1 MQGYRVPHPNP
12 NPICVA
18 LVLTGRVFDAAEA
31 VAPEPTHPPTHH
43 RHRPHLH
50 HPPFTS
56 SPPHAHTTWPPL
68 PLTLATPPPPPR
80 HLHRLSPGAAR
91 SRDAHRGGSTGGG
104 APPRTRDQRE
114 IARRD
119 GRGQAAD
126 ARYLHRGLRGGTL
139 PSPGPDPKPKP
150 KPKPNLVALTL
161 SRRARCISRRRC
173 SAGCSAAGTR
183 SRSPPRASARRPPSC
198 RASVRAARCGMP
210 RRTPRRRRSSGPCW
224 TGRSWTSTRQRTWQ
238 GSRRQRQRRRRHR
251 APRRKSSRPHSDVQ
265 YYSYCGSD
273 VSLWQRL
280 VFF

>member
-1 MQGYRVPHPNP
+1 MQGYRVPHPHP

-56 SPPHAHTTWPPL
+56 SPPHPHHLATSTPNPCHLYPSPSPPL
-68 PLTLATPPPPPR
+68 PVTLATSTVS
-80 HLHRLSPGAAR
+80 LPGAAR
-91 SRDAHRGGSTGGG
+91 SRDAHCGGSTGGG

-139 PSPGPDPKPKP
+139 PSPGPDPNPKP
-150 KPKPNLVALTL
+150 NPKPNPNLVALTL

-198 RASVRAARCGMP
+198 RASVGAARCGMP

-224 TGRSWTSTRQRTWQ
+224 TGRSWTSTRQRTW
-238 GSRRQRQRRRRHR
+238 
-251 APRRKSSRPHSDVQ
+251 
-265 YYSYCGSD
+265 
-273 VSLWQRL
+273 
-280 VFF
+280 